1 MEDFASA
8 DGEHVE
14 EQHGLAVV
22 WEGPGPFMVPRLLKS
37 LSGKPVVQAALG
49 WSHTLLLTRDG
60 AVYSFGQQPWQDQA
74 YVFAQEP
81 RREMGLAGVEVV
93 YIAAGARHSGAVGSL
108 GDVYMWGS
116 NLHGQCAVRDTEEV
130 QGPTLVAFEPNRDPD
145 ASGAAVQP
153 SASPRNC
160 AGSRGRLHVSLLAC
174 GHTHTLAWSQTS
186 DEMWGW
192 GNSSQLCH
200 AATADPPAASASR
213 IQYQPRRI
221 EHFVGVKVR
230 QLVCGALHNLALVE
244 VLHENHAPGLA
255 QPPAAQPVL
264 SRNVTAG
271 SDNFTASGEWM
282 SLTEDA
288 LEGISIRIEERA
300 KEDHKNSNR
309 SDRGMRLKT
318 FVSDDLSS
326 SFEDSFKMNDL
337 KIDTNIWLSDDDDLN
352 IEKNIHE
359 PLHNV
364 NPKKVNVADVD
375 EADQEVSE
383 VGKVAVMRCVRHLS
397 QKKKVSP
404 AVAPANSVFAFDSEA
419 LDSSTEHFL
428 SSDSVSEKQMSPV
441 YEHIRRFRRRSTRRK
456 ETMGRQPEVPR
467 SQSLKDRG
475 MNVLQV
481 TPDNPAARPAI
492 PAECAA
498 ASRTGAQAEECR
510 NSTSIDTNQLGHNR
524 NTKEFKPE
532 LDHGFAAGGGAASA
546 GESPPSATST
556 TVNWEGGWQTT
567 STQPRRQR
575 LEVWSWGDGQDGQLG
590 LGDTLSRL
598 MPQCI
603 QSLVGEEIIKLAAG
617 DFHSLALT
625 STSKVYSWGRNR
637 SGQLGHDK
645 LRCLT
650 PHLLETLPA
659 GEVLDVAAA
668 EEHSLFAINRE
679 DSYDSR
685 VYYCSRLAGHGSGAD
700 EMQGPPIVHLPL
712 PNQKLQVTQ
721 VQAGGEQSLVL
732 ALQTAPPPYSQLLHE
747 FFKSERDYVQV
758 LGRMK
763 DVVFH
768 PLLQEGGLD
777 RTLPPA
783 MATPVQLLLSRF
795 SSLVSMLENALSA
808 MASSLKA
815 SARPGTSEVSSS
827 SPQPMTSSPLG
838 RSTSATEDP
847 FAGHVHIRSV
857 HLVTEQTA
865 IQDAYSE
872 YFAALTNLLVIR
884 GLESI
889 NSNSSYYRQQEKKV
903 WELAELMETLGSSQG
918 VVETLYC
925 ILMAPASHMQNY
937 SMFATCLLTCF
948 PMESPQYEWAKA
960 VSLKWDTFYNDVKN
974 LIEQAYSTR
983 EFWLHKTSKSLEN
996 LCVPTRRVIK
1006 DSISLPLSPVKT
1018 SRFATHRYI
1027 LFNDIFL
1034 HTKGATQTVYCVS
1047 TIWVETL
1054 NDNNQN
1060 VYGLRVYTPEEEL
1073 HLASSTALNRD
1084 TWRDTFERVIRE
1096 SIGQPSIGGT
1106 SSLLSLASRK
1116 GSLLCAGQGSPALSR
1131 NESLGSVGQPSPAN
1145 SRRGSLL
1152 SLGHSSTASGS
1163 SPQDSPGH
1171 RGRGSLSLRTDCGYT
1186 FRKLPQL
1193 RGAHYYGQ
1201 WCDGKPHGWGRMTWP
1216 DGRTYIGN
1224 FKFGSE
1230 HGYGKYTVVNAS
1242 TGKKEKYC
1250 GDWREG
1256 KINGYGLY
1264 KHTDGEVYEGY
1275 LMGGVRHGHGML
1287 LSSKG
1292 EHAGG
1297 VYVGHWASGKRAG
1310 YGVYENVSRGEK
1322 YMGTWEDDT
1331 RHGNGLCITQ
1341 HGIVYQ
1347 GTFIRNKMGSGI
1359 LMTDDDT
1366 FFEGEFS
1373 DERILNGKG
1382 VLTMPNGDYIEGVFT
1397 GEWGS
1402 GIKISG
1408 TFQTAPP
1415 SDSVD
1420 YGVPQP
1426 PNGRVLS
1433 LAVPARDKWSG
1444 IFQECWAQMGCAT
1457 PGNRDLHRAW
1467 ENIVMSYT
1475 MDRTHNS
1482 SIMTEEPQS
1491 DGEENSILQTVP
1503 LYQQGKMMTLQD
1515 YKAMQAYLKMAF
1527 GSLQHPLGRLLDML
1541 VTAFRATY
1549 VGIGSDRRLLSTAL
1563 AEISYYVERIFAII
1577 QFLFPDLPEEESRVV
1592 ELNSSDPDGNADEA
1606 WEVVTR
1612 NGLILPLLL
1621 PGLYPQLLAL
1631 YQLQDEESVTCYWA
1645 NLTYLNRQPD
1655 QALLRYLEAN
1665 PKLWPLSDAQ
1675 QADKQMQE
1683 QKNQC
1688 FGKAVTCL
1696 KLISAKFTPREK
1708 LAVLGDTFRAI
1719 TAAVEDAR
1727 KQLCKWA
1734 MDDLIPVFMFVV
1746 LRARIRHLGAEVQL
1760 IEDLMDDHL
1769 RDGEQGI
1776 MLITLKACCYQIQRE
1791 NSR

>member
-1 MEDFASA
+1 MLSLPPASED
-8 DGEHVE
+8 VE

-130 QGPTLVAFEPNRDPD
+130 
-145 ASGAAVQP
+145 P

-160 AGSRGRLHVSLLAC
+160 AGSRGRPHISLLAC

-200 AATADPPAASASR
+200 AAADPPAASASR

-244 VLHENHAPGLA
+244 VLHENHAPGTA

-282 SLTEDA
+282 SLTEDT
-288 LEGISIRIEERA
+288 LEGISIRIEDRA
-300 KEDHKNSNR
+300 KEYRKNSNR

-326 SFEDSFKMNDL
+326 SFE
-337 KIDTNIWLSDDDDLN
+337 
-352 IEKNIHE
+352 
-359 PLHNV
+359 
-364 NPKKVNVADVD
+364 
-375 EADQEVSE
+375 
-383 VGKVAVMRCVRHLS
+383 
-397 QKKKVSP
+397 KKKVSP
-404 AVAPANSVFAFDSEA
+404 AVAPANSVFAFDSEP

-441 YEHIRRFRRRSTRRK
+441 YEHIRRYRHRSTRRK
-456 ETMGRQPEVPR
+456 ETMGRQPEMPR
-467 SQSLKDRG
+467 SQSLKG
-475 MNVLQV
+475 SGINVLQV

-510 NSTSIDTNQLGHNR
+510 NSASIDTNQLGHNR

-532 LDHGFAAGGGAASA
+532 FDHGKFDNVGGSSTGRQSPSKKEHFIYRICYCGDLPTLLPGFAAGGGAARA
-546 GESPPSATST
+546 GESPSSATSA
-556 TVNWEGGWQTT
+556 TVSWERGWQTA

-598 MPQCI
+598 VPQCI
-603 QSLVGEEIIKLAAG
+603 PSLVGEEIIKLAAG

-732 ALQTAPPPYSQLLHE
+732 ALQTAPPPYLQLLHE

-758 LGRMK
+758 LGSMK

-768 PLLQEGGLD
+768 PLLQED
-777 RTLPPA
+777 N
-783 MATPVQLLLSRF
+783 VKF
-795 SSLVSMLENALSA
+795 
-808 MASSLKA
+808 
-815 SARPGTSEVSSS
+815 GTAINLRQKRSHFC

-838 RSTSATEDP
+838 RSTSATEHP
-847 FAGHVHIRSV
+847 FAGHVHIQSV
-857 HLVTEQTA
+857 HVVTEQTA
-865 IQDAYSE
+865 IQDAYEE

-889 NSNSSYYRQQEKKV
+889 NSNSFCCLLSQQQ
-903 WELAELMETLGSSQG
+903 LLSAARETLGSSQG

-960 VSLKWDTFYNDVKN
+960 VSLKWDTFYNDVNN

-983 EFWLHKTSKSLEN
+983 EFWLQKTSKGLEN

-1073 HLASSTALNRD
+1073 HLASSTALNRV
-1084 TWRDTFERVIRE
+1084 TWQH
-1096 SIGQPSIGGT
+1096 SIAYSISSFQT
-1106 SSLLSLASRK
+1106 SS
-1116 GSLLCAGQGSPALSR
+1116 
-1131 NESLGSVGQPSPAN
+1131 
-1145 SRRGSLL
+1145 
-1152 SLGHSSTASGS
+1152 SGS

-1171 RGRGSLSLRTDCGYT
+1171 RGRESLSLRTDCGYT

-1230 HGYGKYTVVNAS
+1230 HGYGKYTVANAS

-1250 GDWREG
+1250 GEWREG

-1264 KHTDGEVYEGY
+1264 KHADGEVYEGY
-1275 LMGGVRHGHGML
+1275 LVGGVRHGHGML

-1310 YGVYENVSRGEK
+1310 YGVYENVSR
-1322 YMGTWEDDT
+1322 
-1331 RHGNGLCITQ
+1331 
-1341 HGIVYQ
+1341 
-1347 GTFIRNKMGSGI
+1347 
-1359 LMTDDDT
+1359 
-1366 FFEGEFS
+1366 
-1373 DERILNGKG
+1373 
-1382 VLTMPNGDYIEGVFT
+1382 
-1397 GEWGS
+1397 
-1402 GIKISG
+1402 
-1408 TFQTAPP
+1408 
-1415 SDSVD
+1415 
-1420 YGVPQP
+1420 
-1426 PNGRVLS
+1426 
-1433 LAVPARDKWSG
+1433 
-1444 IFQECWAQMGCAT
+1444 
-1457 PGNRDLHRAW
+1457 
-1467 ENIVMSYT
+1467 
-1475 MDRTHNS
+1475 
-1482 SIMTEEPQS
+1482 
-1491 DGEENSILQTVP
+1491 
-1503 LYQQGKMMTLQD
+1503 
-1515 YKAMQAYLKMAF
+1515 
-1527 GSLQHPLGRLLDML
+1527 
-1541 VTAFRATY
+1541 
-1549 VGIGSDRRLLSTAL
+1549 
-1563 AEISYYVERIFAII
+1563 
-1577 QFLFPDLPEEESRVV
+1577 
-1592 ELNSSDPDGNADEA
+1592 
-1606 WEVVTR
+1606 
-1612 NGLILPLLL
+1612 
-1621 PGLYPQLLAL
+1621 
-1631 YQLQDEESVTCYWA
+1631 
-1645 NLTYLNRQPD
+1645 
-1655 QALLRYLEAN
+1655 
-1665 PKLWPLSDAQ
+1665 
-1675 QADKQMQE
+1675 
-1683 QKNQC
+1683 
-1688 FGKAVTCL
+1688 
-1696 KLISAKFTPREK
+1696 
-1708 LAVLGDTFRAI
+1708 
-1719 TAAVEDAR
+1719 
-1727 KQLCKWA
+1727 
-1734 MDDLIPVFMFVV
+1734 
-1746 LRARIRHLGAEVQL
+1746 
-1760 IEDLMDDHL
+1760 
-1769 RDGEQGI
+1769 
-1776 MLITLKACCYQIQRE
+1776 
-1791 NSR
+1791 